1 MLKYVCEFR
10 NRLVTFSSADGF
22 VLSCNWS
29 VRTLSLSL
37 CVKQVLERVCS
48 GNGNASLDSDE
59 IFNQYT
65 S

>member
-37 CVKQVLERVCS
+37 CVKQVLERG

-59 IFNQYT
+59 ILNRYT
-65 S
+65 

>member
-29 VRTLSLSL
+29 VRTLSL
-37 CVKQVLERVCS
+37 VMRK
-48 GNGNASLDSDE
+48 ASVGTWAE
-59 IFNQYT
+59 T
-65 S
+65 EMHH